1 MAQLIADRS
10 DVDFV
15 LFEQMGIE
23 ELAQTKQFDQFNKK
37 TVKMIVN
44 EARNLAIKE
53 ILPTNAEGDRDGCI
67 FEDGKVKTPA
77 SFKRIF
83 RLLGEGGWIAT
94 IDDPSVGGQGMPTI
108 VANACAE
115 YFCGANC
122 AFMIYPGIAHGAG
135 KLIETFGTEKQKALF
150 LEKMYTGKWGG
161 SMFLTEPQAGSDVG
175 ALTTSAVKN
184 SDGTYSITGSKI
196 FITGAD
202 QDLTENIIHPVL
214 ARIEDAPNGTK
225 GISLFIVPKIWVND
239 DGSFGDLND
248 VRCDGIEEKLGIHG
262 SATCSVTLGASGKCR
277 GLLLG
282 EENKGMR
289 AMFHMMNEARLGVG
303 MQGLSLAS
311 SAYLYAVEYA
321 KQRLQGKHLLKM
333 ADPEAPQVAIINHP
347 DIRRMLMWMKVHV
360 AGMRSLIYYVG
371 LCFDK
376 VLTAA
381 NDADRSR
388 WQGLI
393 ELLTPIVKA
402 YSADKS
408 FEVCTQAVQVHG
420 GYGYT
425 QEFPVEQLLRDS
437 KIFSIYEGSNGIQ
450 GMDLLARKL
459 GMANGEHFMNL
470 IAEVKKKVSHAEK
483 IKELAPIAAEVEKAA
498 DQLAGCAMFLAQNA
512 MSDKVLTAFSF
523 AYPFLEIM
531 GDVVLAWM
539 LLWRAEAAFPKLEK
553 CLANVEEE
561 KKCDFIR
568 KNSEA
573 AFYDAQIRL
582 AKHFAFS
589 VLPLTMGKIKNIKN
603 LDDSA
608 VEMAEAS
615 F

>member
-1 MAQLIADRS
+1 MAQIIADR
-10 DVDFV
+10 DDIDFV

-23 ELAQTKQFDQFNKK
+23 ELAQTKRFGEFSKK

-53 ILPTNAEGDRDGCI
+53 ILPTNAEGDREGCV
-67 FEDGKVKTPA
+67 FEDGKVRVPA
-77 SFKRIF
+77 SFKKIF
-83 RLLGEGGWIAT
+83 KLLGEGGWIAA
-94 IDDPSVGGQGMPTI
+94 IDDPAVGGQGMPTI

-175 ALTTSAVKN
+175 ALTSSAVKN
-184 SDGTYSITGSKI
+184 PDGTYSITGSKI

-214 ARIEDAPNGTK
+214 ARIEGAPNGTK

-282 EENKGMR
+282 KENKGMR

-333 ADPEAPQVAIINHP
+333 ADQEAPQVPIINHP
-347 DIRRMLMWMKVHV
+347 DIRRMLMWMKAHV
-360 AGMRSLIYYVG
+360 AGMRSLNYYVG

-402 YSADKS
+402 YCADKS
-408 FEVCTQAVQVHG
+408 FEVCTQAVQVYG

-470 IAEVKKKVSHAEK
+470 IAEIKKTVSHAEK

-498 DQLAGCAMFLAQNA
+498 NQLAGCAMFLGQNA

-531 GDVVLAWM
+531 GDVILAWM

-553 CLANVEEE
+553 RLANVEEE

-589 VLPLTMGKIKNIKN
+589 VLPLSMGKIKNIKN

>member
-1 MAQLIADRS
+1 MAQLIADRR

-15 LFEQMGIE
+15 LFEQMDIE
-23 ELAQTKQFDQFNKK
+23 KLAHTKQFKEFNKK
-37 TVKMIVN
+37 TVTMTVT
-44 EARNLAIKE
+44 EARNFAIKE
-53 ILPTNAEGDRDGCI
+53 ILPTNTEGDREGCV
-67 FEDGKVKTPA
+67 FEDGKVKVPV

-94 IDDPSVGGQGMPTI
+94 IDDPAVGGQGMPTV

-135 KLIETFGTEKQKALF
+135 KLIETFGTEKQKVLF
-150 LEKMYTGKWGG
+150 LDKMYSGKWGG

-175 ALTTSAVKN
+175 ALTTSAIEN
-184 SDGTYSITGSKI
+184 PDGTYTITGSKI
-196 FITGAD
+196 FITGAE

-214 ARIEDAPNGTK
+214 ARIEGAPNGTK
-225 GISLFIVPKIWVND
+225 GISLFIVPKIWVNN
-239 DGSFGDLND
+239 DGSLGDLND

-282 EENKGMR
+282 EKNKGMR
-289 AMFHMMNEARLGVG
+289 AMFHMMNEARLLVG
-303 MQGLSLAS
+303 MQGLALAS

-333 ADPEAPQVAIINHP
+333 SDLEAPQVPIINHP
-347 DIRRMLMWMKVHV
+347 DIRRMLMWMKAHV
-360 AGMRSLIYYVG
+360 SGMRSLNYYVG

-376 VLTAA
+376 VLTSE
-381 NDADRSR
+381 NDVDKSR

-402 YSADKS
+402 YCADKS
-408 FEVCTQAVQVHG
+408 FEVCTQAVQVYG

-425 QEFPVEQLLRDS
+425 REYPVEQLLRDS
-437 KIFSIYEGSNGIQ
+437 KICSIYEGSNGIQ
-450 GMDLLARKL
+450 AMDLLARKL
-459 GMANGEHFMNL
+459 GMANGKNFMNL
-470 IAEVKKKVSHAEK
+470 LSEIKKTTSQAKK
-483 IKELAPIAAEVEKAA
+483 INDLAPVAAEVEDAV
-498 DQLAGCAMFLAQNA
+498 DQLAECALFLGQNA
-512 MSDKVLTAFSF
+512 MSNKVLTAFSF

-531 GDVVLAWM
+531 GDVVLSWM
-539 LLWRAEAAFPKLEK
+539 LLWRAAVAYPELKKRLASAEK
-553 CLANVEEE
+553 
-561 KKCDFIR
+561 DDIIR
-568 KNSEA
+568 ENSEA
-573 AFYDAQIRL
+573 AFYDGQIRL
-582 AKHFAFS
+582 ARYYAFS
-589 VLPLTMGKIKNIKN
+589 ILPLSMGRIKNIKHF
-603 LDDSA
+603 DGSA

>member
-1 MAQLIADRS
+1 MAQLIADRR

-15 LFEQMGIE
+15 LFEQMDIE
-23 ELAQTKQFDQFNKK
+23 KLAHTKQFKEFNKK
-37 TVKMIVN
+37 TVTMTVT
-44 EARNLAIKE
+44 EARNFAIKE
-53 ILPTNAEGDRDGCI
+53 ILPTNTEGDREGCV
-67 FEDGKVKTPA
+67 FEDGKVKVPA

-94 IDDPSVGGQGMPTI
+94 IDDPAVGGQGMPTV

-150 LEKMYTGKWGG
+150 LDKMYSGKWGG

-175 ALTTSAVKN
+175 ALTTSAIEN
-184 SDGTYSITGSKI
+184 PDGTYTITGSKI
-196 FITGAD
+196 FITGAE

-214 ARIEDAPNGTK
+214 ARIEGAPNGTK
-225 GISLFIVPKIWVND
+225 GISLFIVPKIWVNN
-239 DGSFGDLND
+239 DGSLGDLND

-282 EENKGMR
+282 EKNKGMR
-289 AMFHMMNEARLGVG
+289 AMFHMMNEARLLVG
-303 MQGLSLAS
+303 MQGLALAS

-333 ADPEAPQVAIINHP
+333 SDLEAPQVPIINHP
-347 DIRRMLMWMKVHV
+347 DIRRMLMWMKAHV
-360 AGMRSLIYYVG
+360 SGMRSLNYYVG

-376 VLTAA
+376 VLTSE
-381 NDADRSR
+381 NDVDKSR

-402 YSADKS
+402 YCADKS
-408 FEVCTQAVQVHG
+408 FEVCTQAVQVYG

-425 QEFPVEQLLRDS
+425 REYPVEQLLRDS
-437 KIFSIYEGSNGIQ
+437 KICSIYEGSNGIQ
-450 GMDLLARKL
+450 AMDLLARKL
-459 GMANGEHFMNL
+459 GMANGKIFMNL
-470 IAEVKKKVSHAEK
+470 LSEIKKTTSQAKK
-483 IKELAPIAAEVEKAA
+483 INDLAPVAAEVEDAV
-498 DQLAGCAMFLAQNA
+498 DQLAECALFLGQNA
-512 MSDKVLTAFSF
+512 MSNKVLTAFSF

-531 GDVVLAWM
+531 GDVVLSWM
-539 LLWRAEAAFPKLEK
+539 LLWRAAVAYPELQKRLASAEK
-553 CLANVEEE
+553 V
-561 KKCDFIR
+561 DIIR
-568 KNSEA
+568 ENSEA
-573 AFYDAQIRL
+573 AFYDGQIRL
-582 AKHFAFS
+582 ARYYAFS
-589 VLPLTMGKIKNIKN
+589 ILPLSMGRIKNIKHF
-603 LDDSA
+603 DGSA

>member
-1 MAQLIADRS
+1 MAQLIADRR

-15 LFEQMGIE
+15 LFEQMDIE
-23 ELAQTKQFDQFNKK
+23 KLAHTKQFKEFNKK
-37 TVKMIVN
+37 TVTMTVT
-44 EARNLAIKE
+44 EARNFAIKE
-53 ILPTNAEGDRDGCI
+53 ILPTNTEGDREGCV
-67 FEDGKVKTPA
+67 FEDGKVKVPA

-94 IDDPSVGGQGMPTI
+94 IDDPAVGGQGMPTV

-150 LEKMYTGKWGG
+150 LDKMYSGKWGG

-175 ALTTSAVKN
+175 ALTTSAIEN
-184 SDGTYSITGSKI
+184 PDGTYTITGSKI
-196 FITGAD
+196 FITGAE

-214 ARIEDAPNGTK
+214 ARIEGAPNGTK
-225 GISLFIVPKIWVND
+225 GISLFIVPKIWVNN
-239 DGSFGDLND
+239 DGSLGDLND

-282 EENKGMR
+282 EKNKGMR
-289 AMFHMMNEARLGVG
+289 AMFHMMNEARLLVG
-303 MQGLSLAS
+303 MQGLALAS

-333 ADPEAPQVAIINHP
+333 SDLEAPQVPIINHP
-347 DIRRMLMWMKVHV
+347 DIRRMLMWMKAHV
-360 AGMRSLIYYVG
+360 SGMRSLNYYVG

-376 VLTAA
+376 VLTSE
-381 NDADRSR
+381 NDVDKSR

-402 YSADKS
+402 YCADKS
-408 FEVCTQAVQVHG
+408 FEVCTQAVQVYG

-425 QEFPVEQLLRDS
+425 REYPVEQLLRDS
-437 KIFSIYEGSNGIQ
+437 KICSIYEGSNGIQ
-450 GMDLLARKL
+450 AMDLLARKL
-459 GMANGEHFMNL
+459 GMANGKNFMNL
-470 IAEVKKKVSHAEK
+470 LSEIKKTTSQAKK
-483 IKELAPIAAEVEKAA
+483 INDLAPVAAEVEDAV
-498 DQLAGCAMFLAQNA
+498 DQLTECALFLGQNA
-512 MSDKVLTAFSF
+512 MSNKVLTAFSF

-531 GDVVLAWM
+531 GDVVLSWM
-539 LLWRAEAAFPKLEK
+539 LLWRAAVAYPELQKRLASAEK
-553 CLANVEEE
+553 DDIIQE
-561 KKCDFIR
+561 
-568 KNSEA
+568 NSEA
-573 AFYDAQIRL
+573 AFYDGQIRL
-582 AKHFAFS
+582 ARYYAFS
-589 VLPLTMGKIKNIKN
+589 ILPLSMGRIKNIKHF
-603 LDDSA
+603 DGSA